1 VNRLAVTLALATVA
15 ALDVILV
22 AGAGFPDS
30 APGEGLIAGAVPIMD
45 LCLVV
50 SSVLLGRL
58 LFANGSRGLGMLF
71 TLNLALFAMAVVVRL
86 RGSMPP
92 RWLLFGVDVYWLNLY
107 LVALARHWRVLAGRL
122 SVAAGSAP

>member
-1 VNRLAVTLALATVA
+1 MNQLAVTLALATVA

-22 AGAGFPDS
+22 AGAGVPDP
-30 APGEGLIAGAVPIMD
+30 ALAQGLIAVGVPIMD

-71 TLNLALFAMAVVVRL
+71 TLNLALFAVAVVVRL

-92 RWLLFGVDVYWLNLY
+92 RWLLFGVD
-107 LVALARHWRVLAGRL
+107 GT
-122 SVAAGSAP
+122 G